1 MSFPLNLAMFSLLLF
16 RVPTNYDFDIVL
28 TTGVPN
34 FSSNEY
40 INESLLFQS
49 FDTIEN
55 RINGNVI
62 ETQLGQSA
70 LTNNLNDSKTLYF
83 YRLMTGISDKSGY
96 IVESY
101 CPVYVSKTII
111 DDSQWRY
118 AKYDENGYNVESY
131 CPVYVSKT
139 IIDDSQWRYAKY
151 DELFKLVFDYH
162 APEEL
167 YIDFVVDE
175 TFGNATQT
183 RWLLNNYYSDRFED
197 QLKSYYHDYYY
208 VINVDYGYYE
218 PAESISSINNDE
230 WYTFNLKEIINS
242 NAGGT
247 EKYFNIN
254 LITLPTHKQENNII
268 QINNYICF
276 KNDNNFSQV
285 SYDTGFTDGYEQGKN
300 VAVDESLWIYS
311 FIRSVFNGFAQLLN
325 VEILPNIKLGYLIAI
340 PLVLS
345 VLRFILGFFKGD

>member
-1 MSFPLNLAMFSLLLF
+1 MSFPLNLAMFSLLMF
-16 RVPTNYDFDIVL
+16 RVPTNYDFDIGL

-40 INESLLFQS
+40 INESLLFES
-49 FDTIEN
+49 FDTIESS
-55 RINGNVI
+55 INGNVI
-62 ETQLGQSA
+62 ETQLGTSA
-70 LTNNLNDSKTLYF
+70 LRHNVDSSTTLYF
-83 YRLMTGISDKSGY
+83 YRLSTLKYDENGY
-96 IVESY
+96 DVESY
-101 CPVYVSKTII
+101 CPVYVSRTII

-118 AKYDENGYNVESY
+118 AKYM
-131 CPVYVSKT
+131 
-139 IIDDSQWRYAKY
+139 Q
-151 DELFKLVFDYH
+151 LFKIEFNLH
-162 APEEL
+162 APQEL
-167 YIDFVVDE
+167 YINFVVDE

-183 RWLLNNYYSDRFED
+183 RWLLNNYYSDRFSD
-197 QLKSYYHDYYY
+197 TRKSYYHDYYY
-208 VINVDYGYYE
+208 VFNVDYGYYE
-218 PAESISSINNDE
+218 GAEAISSINNDD

-254 LITLPTHKQENNII
+254 LITLETHKGNNNIL
-268 QINNYICF
+268 QLNNYICF

-285 SYDTGFTDGYEQGKN
+285 SYDTGFTDGYDQGKD

-311 FIRSVFNGFAQLLN
+311 FTRSVFNGFAQVLN

>member
-16 RVPTNYDFDIVL
+16 RVPTNYDFDISL

-40 INESLLFQS
+40 INESLLFESYESIQ
-49 FDTIEN
+49 N
-55 RINGNVI
+55 NINGNVI
-62 ETQLGQSA
+62 ETQLGMASLQHDR
-70 LTNNLNDSKTLYF
+70 DSSTTLYF
-83 YRLMTGISDKSGY
+83 YRLTTLAYDEKGY
-96 IVESY
+96 NKESY

-118 AKYDENGYNVESY
+118 AKYS
-131 CPVYVSKT
+131 
-139 IIDDSQWRYAKY
+139 
-151 DELFKLVFDYH
+151 ELFKIEFNLH
-162 APEEL
+162 APQEL

-183 RWLLNNYYSDRFED
+183 RWLLNNYYSDRFSD
-197 QLKSYYHDYYY
+197 TPKSYYHDYYY
-208 VINVDYGYYE
+208 VFNVNYAYYE
-218 PAESISSINNDE
+218 GAESIISYKNDD

-254 LITLPTHKQENNII
+254 LITLNTHNVDNNNIM
-268 QINNYICF
+268 QLNNYICF
-276 KNDNNFSQV
+276 MNDNNFSQV
-285 SYDTGFTDGYEQGKN
+285 SYDTGFQEGYEQGKN

-311 FIRSVFNGFAQLLN
+311 FTRSVFNGFAQVLN

-345 VLRFILGFFKGD
+345 VLRFILGFFKGE